1 MRRLVPIG
9 LAVLVVAAAFLI
21 SPNFRRVRSPD
32 STPYAGDF
40 LHEWIGGYIVRA
52 GDRTK
57 LYDRRYAA
65 ALQHDAQVVGFEFQ
79 PDGFFPIVYPPF
91 YYVLVSPLSALPFQ
105 TAAALWAA
113 LSLACL
119 AASLAL
125 LGRAARPGASLD
137 LIAPAGVDET
147 SSRVWAVARSWA
159 VLPAVAS
166 VPVIENLVSSQK
178 GAFLLLIL
186 TTTFLLMRRGYRFA
200 AGFAFG
206 FQAFKPQLAIVIPF
220 AMLAKREWRFVA
232 GTLSSLSGLAGLS
245 LAVGRVPCA
254 DYLRFMTGVAEYVG
268 AQPAYLHREHCLY
281 GFFTLLAG
289 GPTTGA
295 RLATLASSA
304 VTVWL
309 LARLLSG
316 RLDPERP
323 RFLAQFSG
331 LVLATV
337 LLSPHFLTYDLTILL
352 LPLWLTAILLLR
364 GFFPLSHRRAALWI
378 LVALY
383 AAASLSP
390 LLAKRIGVQISTPVM
405 VALLAL
411 LSRAEESPAVPLA
424 GEKPDAAD
432 DRVRSPSSREG
443 SSPCP

>member
-1 MRRLVPIG
+1 MG

-21 SPNFRRVRSPD
+21 SPNFRRVRGPD
-32 STPYAGDF
+32 SPPYAGDF

-57 LYDRRYAA
+57 LYDRRYAT

-147 SSRVWAVARSWA
+147 SNRVWAVVRGWA

-186 TTTFLLMRRGYRFA
+186 TATFLLMRRGYRYA
-200 AGFAFG
+200 AGFVFG
-206 FQAFKPQLAIVIPF
+206 FQAFKPQLAIVIPL

-232 GTLSSLSGLAGLS
+232 GTLSSLSVLAGLS

-295 RLATLASSA
+295 RLATLVSSGVA
-304 VTVWL
+304 VWL
-309 LARLLSG
+309 LVRLLSG
-316 RLDPERP
+316 PLDPDRP

-331 LVLATV
+331 LILATA

-364 GFFPLSHRRAALWI
+364 GFFPLSHRRATLWT

-383 AAASLSP
+383 AAAGLSP
-390 LLAKRIGVQISTPVM
+390 LIANRTGVQVSTPLM
-405 VALLAL
+405 VVLLVL
-411 LSRAEESPAVPLA
+411 LSLADESPAVTLEEVKQGA
-424 GEKPDAAD
+424 VH
-432 DRVRSPSSREG
+432 DRVRLPQVPE
-443 SSPCP
+443 PL